1 MVSCV
6 FSLECPF
13 FTHKLVMALSSE
25 SINVQQ
31 TSQYSR
37 AGSTIPNNKAMKGTI
52 CPPTKQQSRKSGT
65 GGPKLFRRA
74 SYSKHTFVHIQSWA
88 NKLHKEIVQLGINHP
103 WCSHQEGKKLLK
115 LRTGKFP
122 LTFYKPRAQSHILC
136 SSEAACQQ
144 MATNKN

>member
-52 CPPTKQQSRKSGT
+52 CPPQSNKAENLAQEDPNYSGEPAIQNIHLSIYSHEQTSYIRKLS
-65 GGPKLFRRA
+65 
-74 SYSKHTFVHIQSWA
+74 SWVLTIPDVA
-88 NKLHKEIVQLGINHP
+88 IRKE
-103 WCSHQEGKKLLK
+103 
-115 LRTGKFP
+115 
-122 LTFYKPRAQSHILC
+122 
-136 SSEAACQQ
+136 
-144 MATNKN
+144 KNS